1 MDYFQIKFEIASN
14 FLIKTNWP
22 TTASFTDYYFSWQIK
37 VSIKIWKRWI
47 QTGVCRMDG
56 AGEPMDLS
64 QKTKSW
70 SKRDFKRKAKF
81 NWAFLSRWYTLN
93 SLHVPRWCHK
103 QIPEYRRIIKLT
115 PRGNFIKIIL
125 KLYIVIGILKPCFN
139 KSEAILQIR
148 EVTLNFKKMFVTLN
162 PGVFHFVAEELAMD
176 AFLLLGDFGL
186 AGFLK
191 GQVCTLLQRGNYE
204 SLISL
209 ELFKL
214 YYFYQFL
221 FFSNCPFIHF

>member
-1 MDYFQIKFEIASN
+1 MAQAN
-14 FLIKTNWP
+14 P
-22 TTASFTDYYFSWQIK
+22 
-37 VSIKIWKRWI
+37 WI
-47 QTGVCRMDG
+47 FHK
-56 AGEPMDLS
+56 
-64 QKTKSW
+64 KTKSW

-148 EVTLNFKKMFVTLN
+148 EVTLNFIKKVQSRLLWNNTLWLEFWSH
-162 PGVFHFVAEELAMD
+162 V
-176 AFLLLGDFGL
+176 
-186 AGFLK
+186 
-191 GQVCTLLQRGNYE
+191 
-204 SLISL
+204 LISQRQYCKL
-209 ELFKL
+209 ER
-214 YYFYQFL
+214 
-221 FFSNCPFIHF
+221 